1 VASVKR
7 LQVAV
12 VVSIGIILVLTV
24 AAAVLRPWLP
34 WLFAV
39 FVMAGLFRV
48 FGRR

>member
-1 VASVKR
+1 MKR
-7 LQVAV
+7 LQLAAA
-12 VVSIGIILVLTV
+12 VSIGIILVLII

-39 FVMAGLFRV
+39 FVMAGFFRV